1 MISSTIRRLACFP
14 WEKGLLYSFLTL
26 LVSFSFS
33 TALIEISFVA
43 ALLFFAGLIF
53 SERKNPFEQLSAW
66 YAIPLGV
73 YTAAVLLSAF
83 WTEYPKESF
92 RGIFKVLQQVSIF
105 FLAAQLPRAVTAK
118 GGLFEKVFLIL
129 LAAVVANG
137 LFQYAFGTDLIRGF
151 HSVGASSGA
160 RITSSFKSYG
170 LFASFLVIVIPLAAA
185 YAAAAPR
192 FSRQQILL
200 TALVL
205 GGLLCLYLTRSR
217 GAWLGFF
224 AGTFLVML
232 AFRQWRLAGFLTL
245 AAIVGVLMLPRNVL
259 IHLDSERKEQ
269 SIVER
274 FDLWERAVDVIE
286 AKPWTGTG
294 INTYTKAHVK
304 YDKSKSWRVRDYYA
318 HNGYLQMAAE
328 IGVPGACTFVFFLI
342 ALLTLAWKRSLALLD
357 SEKVLRAGLLTG
369 LAGFSIY
376 AVWDTLL
383 HNPQSV
389 MTFWFFAGLLA
400 SAVKKPKDKIV
411 A

>member
-1 MISSTIRRLACFP
+1 MMTAVIKRLSDFP
-14 WEKGLLYSFLTL
+14 WEKGLFYSLLTL

-43 ALLFFAGLIF
+43 ALLFFAGLVL
-53 SERKNPFEQLSAW
+53 SQRKNPFEEFSFW
-66 YAIPLGV
+66 FTVPLGF

-92 RGIFKVLQQVSIF
+92 RGVFKVLQQVSIF

-118 GGLFEKVFLIL
+118 GGLFERVFLIL
-129 LAAVVANG
+129 FAAVIANG

-151 HSVGASSGA
+151 HSVDASSGA

-170 LFASFLVIVIPLAAA
+170 LFASFLVVVIPLSAA
-185 YAAAAPR
+185 YAAAAPK
-192 FSRQQILL
+192 FSRSQILL
-200 TALVL
+200 TVLVL

-232 AFRQWRLAGFLTL
+232 AFRQWRLAGVLTL
-245 AAIVGVLMLPRNVL
+245 AAIVGVLLLPRNVL
-259 IHLDSERKEQ
+259 IHLDSDRKEQ

-328 IGVPGACTFVFFLI
+328 IGVPGACAFVFFLI
-342 ALLTLAWKRSLALLD
+342 ALLALACKRSLALLG
-357 SEKVLRAGLLTG
+357 SEKILRAGLLTG
-369 LAGFSIY
+369 AAGFSIY

-400 SAVKKPKDKIV
+400 SSVKTQGRKIV
-411 A
+411 S